1 MQKDTNK
8 DSSTFEPFTVIGL
21 MSGTSTDGLDLTAV
35 HFNRFNERIV
45 YELLD
50 KHFVPYT
57 SSLTKKLIEAPNL
70 SGRDLRKLDVEF
82 GMFLADE
89 VIKFSNKKTWKAQ
102 LIGSHGHTVFHVPS
116 ESYTMQIGCGA
127 TLAAISSIPVVCDFR
142 QGDVALHGQ
151 GAPLVPIGDEMLFGQ
166 YHYCVNLGGFANV
179 SNQVNGQR
187 LAWDICAL
195 NVVLNELSAEA
206 GFKYD
211 DGGRMAQQGIVIPAL
226 LSQLEALEY
235 YKLSA
240 PKSLGTEWVESMVKP
255 LLSLYK
261 QEPLVNRLNTY
272 TEHAARRIAAVLQG
286 KQCKAYFSGGG
297 CNNDYLLS
305 LIKRFSEAEIIVAD
319 STLKDFK
326 EALIFALLAYLRWHG
341 KQSTIQSVTGASRA
355 IPAGAI
361 YLA

>member
-1 MQKDTNK
+1 MQIDTNK
-8 DSSTFEPFTVIGL
+8 DSSTFEPLTVIGL
-21 MSGTSTDGLDLTAV
+21 MSGTSTDGLDIAAV
-35 HFNRFNERIV
+35 HFNQVNDQIV
-45 YELLD
+45 YELVD
-50 KHFVPYT
+50 KQFVPYT
-57 SSLTKKLIEAPNL
+57 AEWTKKLIEAPHL
-70 SGRDLRKLDVEF
+70 SGRELRRLDVEF
-82 GMFLADE
+82 GMFLANE
-89 VIKFSNKKTWKAQ
+89 VLQFSHNKEWKAR

-116 ESYTMQIGCGA
+116 ELYTMQIGCGA
-127 TLAAISSIPVVCDFR
+127 TLAAISGIPVVCDFR
-142 QGDVALHGQ
+142 QGDVALQGQ
-151 GAPLVPIGDEMLFGQ
+151 GAPLVPIGDQMLFKQ
-166 YHYCVNLGGFANV
+166 YAYCVNLGGFANV

-211 DGGRMAQQGIVIPAL
+211 DGGQLAQQGKVIPAL

-235 YKLSA
+235 YELSA
-240 PKSLGTEWVESMVKP
+240 PKSLGTEWVESKVRP
-255 LLSLYK
+255 LLSLYQ

-286 KQCKAYFSGGG
+286 KQSKAYFSGGG

-305 LIKRFSEAEIIVAD
+305 LIKRVSEAEIIVAD